1 MGRRFEDRRAA
12 NSVHRSEVLGGFFY
26 SVALIAPSYYERSV
40 ANAHAQRR
48 SHRVAAL
55 DLELKLFERLFALR
69 GAAAR
74 GAAGDVLLAAPKLAG
89 EEAAQRRVALRDG
102 EETKQIEAN

>member
-1 MGRRFEDRRAA
+1 
-12 NSVHRSEVLGGFFY
+12 
-26 SVALIAPSYYERSV
+26 
-40 ANAHAQRR
+40 
-48 SHRVAAL
+48 
-55 DLELKLFERLFALR
+55 LELKLFERLFALR